1 MLRGRL
7 HGAFWMA
14 SFISDKPFVA
24 ETCDIEVQQESQP
37 IKGRLHGAFSISISM
52 SDKPFDAEARD
63 IGGQASATNGLS
75 DATNGLTDMKNAPCY
90 RPLNR
95 YSLTQQ
101 GKGRENYSQDYFR
114 LPVVVCLE
122 QQPRP
127 FLSLLSLLCLHCFFL
142 LLFLRVFFHGVM
154 VIDP

>member
-1 MLRGRL
+1 VRFDWNKNKHFHLLNKTFLPQNIPAMLKLTFFTTAQSSHAFVFENNCYLERHIPAMLRGRL

-75 DATNGLTDMKNAPCY
+75 DMKTPSKTH
-90 RPLNR
+90 R
-95 YSLTQQ
+95 
-101 GKGRENYSQDYFR
+101 
-114 LPVVVCLE
+114 
-122 QQPRP
+122 
-127 FLSLLSLLCLHCFFL
+127 
-142 LLFLRVFFHGVM
+142 
-154 VIDP
+154 VIDPLH